1 VADDR
6 IPQATSEVLEP
17 SGKRF
22 TVPWFRF
29 FAALD
34 GILATI
40 ADGASAA
47 LQIASNLSDVAN
59 AATAFGNIKQAASG
73 TTTGVVQQTQ
83 TWEVTFVVPEV
94 EAIPIYV
101 ILKAVKART
110 VTNVV
115 TDCTSGTCTLT
126 GAIDGVSLG
135 GTVNSVS
142 TTEQDRA
149 HSSANSVAVGQDLVF
164 TPSSVSSC
172 LNMRVR
178 VSGTY
183 SLSA

>member
-1 VADDR
+1 MADDR

-59 AATAFGNIKQAASG
+59 AATAFANIKQSASG
-73 TTTGVVQQTQ
+73 TATGVVQQTQ
-83 TWEVTFVVPEV
+83 TWEVTFVVAKV
-94 EAIPIYV
+94 TTAPIYV
-101 ILKAVKART
+101 ILKALKART
-110 VTNVV
+110 VTAIV
-115 TDCTSGTCTLT
+115 TDCDSGTCTLT
-126 GAIDGVSLG
+126 GSIEGVSLG
-135 GTVNSVS
+135 GTANSVS
-142 TTEQDRA
+142 TTETEQA
-149 HSSANSVAVGQDLVF
+149 HASANSVAVGNDLVL
-164 TPSSVSSC
+164 TPSSVSTC

-178 VSGTY
+178 VSGAY
-183 SLSA
+183 SLNA